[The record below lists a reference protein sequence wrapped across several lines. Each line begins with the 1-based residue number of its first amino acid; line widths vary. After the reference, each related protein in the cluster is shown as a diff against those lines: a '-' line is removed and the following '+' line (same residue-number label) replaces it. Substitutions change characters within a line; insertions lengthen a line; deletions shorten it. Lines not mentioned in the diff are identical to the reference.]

1 MTKTSTTELT
11 LRHLRRAGWPAVAVV
26 EHYNAHTNRKHDL
39 FGIIDVLAVGPEGT
53 LAVQTTTR
61 GEVSK
66 RVAKIADSPTIAAIR
81 EAGWT
86 VLVHGWEQPKGPGT
100 RWVLG
105 RVVNVS

>member
-1 MTKTSTTELT
+1 MSKPPTTQLT
-11 LRHLRRAGWPAVAVV
+11 MRHLRALGWPIV
-26 EHYNAHTNRKHDL
+26 EKTEHWDGRRTHDL
-39 FGIIDVLAVGPEGT
+39 FGIIDVLAVGPRGT

-61 GEVSK
+61 TNVAA
-66 RVAKIADSPTIAAIR
+66 RVRKIADSPTIGAIR

-105 RVVNVS
+105 RVVDVS

>member
-1 MTKTSTTELT
+1 MSKPPTTQLT
-11 LRHLRRAGWPAVAVV
+11 MRQLRAEGWPVV
-26 EHYNAHTNRKHDL
+26 EKVEHWDGRRTHDL
-39 FGIIDVLAVGPEGT
+39 LGIIDVLAVGPRGT

-61 GEVSK
+61 DNVSA
-66 RVAKIADSPTIAAIR
+66 RVRKIADSPTIAAIR

-105 RVVNVS
+105 RVVDVS